1 MTCSPKRRRVW
12 STSSCETARQ
22 TGASGMGGLSGG
34 EGGPDR
40 VQYLMALY
48 RDVLLS
54 APNVL
59 AAR

>member
-1 MTCSPKRRRVW
+1 VW

>member
-1 MTCSPKRRRVW
+1 
-12 STSSCETARQ
+12 
-22 TGASGMGGLSGG
+22 MGGLSGG

-40 VQYLMALY
+40 VQYRMALY